1 MIASALMKELGT
13 PESRQVVIF
22 VLGQIGKI
30 EEARGEVDSAPAR
43 YEESLAIARQ
53 IVEIEETPDLLNLPV
68 WSAQLCAGI
77 DISRSLPDVAL
88 VRLESFVQQA
98 TKLES
103 ATDANTLDTAAAYW
117 ERSTEAL
124 DALGWASEA
133 AESRARALALRTR
146 IAEIVTD

>member
-98 TKLES
+98 TILES

-117 ERSTEAL
+117 ERRTEAL
-124 DALGWASEA
+124 DALGRSAEA
-133 AESRARALALRTR
+133 TESRTRALALRTR

>member
-1 MIASALMKELGT
+1 MAKLGT
-13 PESRQVVIF
+13 PESRHAVIF

-30 EEARGEVDSAPAR
+30 EEARGEVDSALAS

-53 IVEIEETPDLLNLPV
+53 LVEGEETRDSLNLLV

-77 DISRSLPDVAL
+77 EISRSLPDAAL

-98 TKLES
+98 AKLES

-117 ERSTEAL
+117 ERRTEAL

-146 IAEIVTD
+146 IAEMGSE

>member
-1 MIASALMKELGT
+1 MKELGT

-98 TKLES
+98 TILES
-103 ATDANTLDTAAAYW
+103 ATDANTLDTAAAHW

>member
-1 MIASALMKELGT
+1 MEMLGT
-13 PESRQVVIF
+13 PESRHAVIF

-30 EEARGEVDSAPAR
+30 EEARGEVDSALAH

-53 IVEIEETPDLLNLPV
+53 LVEGEETRDWLNLLV
-68 WSAQLCAGI
+68 WSAQLCASI
-77 DISRSLPDVAL
+77 EILRSLPDAAL

-117 ERSTEAL
+117 ERRTEAL

-133 AESRARALALRTR
+133 AESRARALVLRTR
-146 IAEIVTD
+146 IAEMVTD